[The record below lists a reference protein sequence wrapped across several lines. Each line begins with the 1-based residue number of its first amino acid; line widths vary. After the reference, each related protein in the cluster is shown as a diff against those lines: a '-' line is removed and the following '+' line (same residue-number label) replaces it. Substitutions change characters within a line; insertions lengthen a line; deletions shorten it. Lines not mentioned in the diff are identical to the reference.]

1 MAQKSLEGKT
11 IWIARP
17 AGQAEDITKR
27 IEQAGGQAFVMPV
40 MDIIPCEASPKD
52 IQQVQNLDH
61 FQQVIFLSTNAVK
74 YGLEL
79 LAHYWPQWP
88 VGIQWWAVGQ
98 VTADAIKSYG
108 INAQTPNRQ
117 FSSEGLIEAIGV
129 NQLLDQKM
137 LIVRGVNGRNLLPDT
152 LQAKGAK
159 ITLLEVYKR
168 QVANPGEEQ
177 RQKLVNFIKNDQL
190 SAMLVTSVEA
200 LENAGSIAADHK
212 LPIKNIPL
220 VVISERIADAAVK
233 LGFEYVHVAQGMES
247 NEIMKLLFLKFPN
260 NSIM

>member
-1 MAQKSLEGKT
+1 MAKNSLEGKT

-61 FQQVIFLSTNAVK
+61 YQQVIFLSTNAVK
-74 YGLEL
+74 FGLEL
-79 LAHYWPQWP
+79 LAQYWPQWP
-88 VGIQWWAVGQ
+88 VDIQWWAVGQ
-98 VTADAIKSYG
+98 ATADAIKSYG
-108 INAQTPNRQ
+108 INAQIPNRQ
-117 FSSEGLIEAIGV
+117 SSSEGLIEALGV
-129 NQLLDQKM
+129 DQLVDQKI
-137 LIVRGVNGRNLLPDT
+137 LIVRGKNGRNLLPDT

-168 QVANPGEEQ
+168 QVANPAEEQ

-190 SAMLVTSVEA
+190 SSILVTSVEA
-200 LENAGSIAADHK
+200 LENAVSIANDHK
-212 LPIKNIPL
+212 ITIKKIPL
-220 VVISERIADAAVK
+220 VVISQRIADAAAK
-233 LGFEYVHVAQGMES
+233 MGFNAVAVAQGVGS
-247 NEIMKLLFLKFPN
+247 DEIMTVL
-260 NSIM
+260 I